1 MTYSVIVHSGFTM
14 RITGV
19 KAEDVGKTVQENLH
33 ENNEIRVVA
42 ERGGVA

>member
-19 KAEDVGKTVQENLH
+19 KAEDVGKTVQEHVH
-33 ENNEIRVVA
+33 ENNKIRVVA
-42 ERGGVA
+42 ERG